1 MWVWKTKKN
10 KLRHKS
16 VTRSQTKRN
25 KIQDYISKYKEMKDK
40 SLNYEL
46 AETHS
51 FTVEMIIHFVALR
64 T

>member
-1 MWVWKTKKN
+1 
-10 KLRHKS
+10 
-16 VTRSQTKRN
+16 
-25 KIQDYISKYKEMKDK
+25 MKDK

-64 T
+64 TWTVYWIVSPRNSAPNCNLVLKVASVYFHGILE